1 MHDLHIIFKDMEVYK
16 TPTEKI
22 LFIKYKKW
30 LYSDKLIPESV
41 IDEYKNDLKKLRKWK
56 NLNTTRK
63 ITT

>member
-1 MHDLHIIFKDMEVYK
+1 MEVYK

>member
-1 MHDLHIIFKDMEVYK
+1 MEVYK

-41 IDEYKNDLKKLRKWK
+41 IQEYKNDLKKLRKWK
-56 NLNTTRK
+56 NLNITRK